1 LEAERRVGGNLIWGL
16 TCHGTPAICLLHED
30 ERSLELAIDL
40 DALIAVVMQERSEEQ
55 GVPPVPVVSGGHCG
69 DGDDTL

>member
-1 LEAERRVGGNLIWGL
+1 MEPP
-16 TCHGTPAICLLHED
+16 CHLPAHED

-40 DALIAVVMQERSEEQ
+40 DALTAVVMEERSEEE
-55 GVPPVPVVSGGHCG
+55 GVPPVPVVSGGYYG

>member
-1 LEAERRVGGNLIWGL
+1 VPWNP
-16 TCHGTPAICLLHED
+16 CHLPAHED

-40 DALIAVVMQERSEEQ
+40 DALIAVVMEERSEEE
-55 GVPPVPVVSGGHCG
+55 GVPPVPVVSGGYYG